1 MLKFN
6 SLMPELRVSNIENSK
21 DFYLKNTN
29 KSNFYCI

>member
-21 DFYLKNTN
+21 DFYLKIGF
-29 KSNFYCI
+29 KVM